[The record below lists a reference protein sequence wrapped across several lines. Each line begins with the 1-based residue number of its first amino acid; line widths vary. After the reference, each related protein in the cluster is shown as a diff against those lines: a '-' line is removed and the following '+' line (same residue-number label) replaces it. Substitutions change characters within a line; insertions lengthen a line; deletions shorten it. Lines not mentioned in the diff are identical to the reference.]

1 MEMFALTFEEINKC
15 IEDCRKCELYKTR
28 NKCVPGEGNV
38 KSRILFIGEAPG
50 RDEDLS
56 GKPFVGRSGQL
67 LDKLLKSIGADKNK
81 DVFIQTL
88 LLHVNM
94 ELGQ

>member
-1 MEMFALTFEEINKC
+1 MTFEEINKC
-15 IEDCRKCELYKTR
+15 IEDCTKCELYKTR